1 MPGLY
6 VLDLIYALY
15 LKYQI
20 LPHTG
25 EKFKIIIFFFYKQ
38 NSLMFNSFFLNLM
51 FSSSDFAFK

>member
-20 LPHTG
+20 LSHTG
-25 EKFKIIIFFFYKQ
+25 EKFKIIFVFFINKIH
-38 NSLMFNSFFLNLM
+38 SEL
-51 FSSSDFAFK
+51 

>member
-25 EKFKIIIFFFYKQ
+25 EKFKNFFFLYKQ
-38 NSLMFNSFFLNLM
+38 NSF
-51 FSSSDFAFK
+51 

>member
-25 EKFKIIIFFFYKQ
+25 EKLKISCFFYIQ
-38 NSLMFNSFFLNLM
+38 NSF
-51 FSSSDFAFK
+51 

>member
-20 LPHTG
+20 LPPTG
-25 EKFKIIIFFFYKQ
+25 EKFKIIFVFFFINKIH
-38 NSLMFNSFFLNLM
+38 SEL
-51 FSSSDFAFK
+51 